1 MDGDSDKLG
10 TLSTLSIGIGG
21 MVGGGIFATT
31 GLAVQLTKGAVPIAF
46 IVAGVVALLTSY
58 SYLKLT
64 IAYPGEG
71 GTVEFLNRGFGT
83 GILTGAS
90 NILLCFSYM
99 VLVAI
104 YAYALGSYGASF
116 FAPEQAQ
123 FWQHLFLSSAIVLL
137 TILNVAGGSYVIRS
151 ENILNLTKMIILAM
165 FVIVGFCTPMVWER
179 LGPDHFVR
187 PIAMV
192 SGAMVVFFN
201 YEGFELIANASGRIK
216 DRRRALPVAYVGGVL
231 LVIVFYVLI
240 TMVTLGHLSF
250 DSTVSAGD
258 HALAV
263 VANRLMGLPGQTMI
277 AVAAV
282 LACGSAIN
290 ATLYS
295 AGPLTYTVARSGE
308 LPRELER
315 KIRGLPLEG
324 MFAFAIVALFLAN
337 FVPLNAISTMASAG
351 FLFIFMAVNVANIR
365 LARETQSRRWVSAL
379 GALAC
384 GAALIIMCLQIDENP
399 HSRRQLWI
407 LVGMVAVSLLIE
419 VTYRAYSGRSIHLV
433 RRHHKKNRMS
443 SHDNA

>member
-1 MDGDSDKLG
+1 
-10 TLSTLSIGIGG
+10 

-58 SYLKLT
+58 SYLKLS

-116 FAPEQAQ
+116 FPADQVDL
-123 FWQHLFLSSAIVLL
+123 WQHLILSGAIVLL
-137 TILNVAGGSYVIRS
+137 TIVNVLGGSYVIRS
-151 ENILNLTKMIILAM
+151 ENALNLAKMVILAV
-165 FVIVGFCTPMVWER
+165 FVVVGFCTPMAWQR
-179 LGPDHFVR
+179 LGPENYV
-187 PIAMV
+187 PPVAMV
-192 SGAMVVFFN
+192 SGAMIVFFN
-201 YEGFELIANASGRIK
+201 YEGFELIANAAGRMK
-216 DRRRALPVAYVGGVL
+216 DRRALPVAYVGGVL

-240 TMVTLGHLSF
+240 TMVAVGHLSF
-250 DSTVSAGD
+250 DQMSTAGD
-258 HALAV
+258 HALAA
-263 VANRLMGLPGQTMI
+263 VANRLMGLPGQMLI

-308 LPRELER
+308 LPKELER
-315 KIRGLPLEG
+315 NIRGLPLEG
-324 MFAFAIVALFLAN
+324 MFAFAIVALILAN
-337 FVPLNAISTMASAG
+337 FVPLDAISTMASAG
-351 FLFIFMAVNVANIR
+351 FLFIFMAVNVANVR
-365 LARETQSRRWVSAL
+365 LAKETQSRRWISAL
-379 GALAC
+379 GAIVC
-384 GAALIIMCLQIDENP
+384 GAALVTMCVQIDESSK
-399 HSRRQLWI
+399 SRVQLWI
-407 LVGMVAVSLLIE
+407 LIGMVALSLLIE
-419 VTYRAYSGRSIHLV
+419 IAYRAWSGRSIHLV
-433 RRHHKKNRMS
+433 RRRP
-443 SHDNA
+443 